1 MRDWMDDGA
10 PNFVTL
16 SRRVQRTQ
24 KPRLCEWC
32 GGQITVGEKYLR
44 DTYLEDGAFKT
55 TVGHPFGGACAMN
68 ELTPAKEGSEDA

>member
-10 PNFVTL
+10 PVFVNL
-16 SRRVQRTQ
+16 SRRRQRSR
-24 KPRLCEWC
+24 KPRLCAWC
-32 GGQITVGEKYLR
+32 DGEIKVGEMYQR

-68 ELTPAKEGSEDA
+68 ELTPTSDGTPT